1 MKQSTKNLV
10 LCAMCAALTCVLAP
24 ISIPIGTVPISLAT
38 FAVMLSAAVLGP
50 KLGVISQVV
59 YLLLGCIGVPVF
71 AGFSAGVNCIVGPT
85 GGYLMGY
92 LVLAL
97 VEGAVYRAF
106 SRHPQKL
113 LKKSGALIVSMVAGT
128 AALYTMGTA
137 WFVAVTHTPLLAA
150 LMACVVPF
158 LLGDAV
164 KIAVVT
170 VLVPQLERVFS
181 RINQKW
187 QTAA

>member
-50 KLGVISQVV
+50 KLGVISQAV

-97 VEGAVYRAF
+97 VEGA
-106 SRHPQKL
+106 
-113 LKKSGALIVSMVAGT
+113 
-128 AALYTMGTA
+128 
-137 WFVAVTHTPLLAA
+137 
-150 LMACVVPF
+150 
-158 LLGDAV
+158 
-164 KIAVVT
+164 
-170 VLVPQLERVFS
+170 
-181 RINQKW
+181 
-187 QTAA
+187 